1 MTAPALGKAGAAVR
15 ASDLQGK
22 GQVGSETRTFPPV
35 PGSKQFQTEE
45 RRADLPVYPGLL
57 KGLRMKKPSQVMIRK
72 SNLKSI
78 GELER
83 RLAMVN
89 EM

>member
-1 MTAPALGKAGAAVR
+1 
-15 ASDLQGK
+15 
-22 GQVGSETRTFPPV
+22 
-35 PGSKQFQTEE
+35 
-45 RRADLPVYPGLL
+45 
-57 KGLRMKKPSQVMIRK
+57 MKKPSQVMIRK